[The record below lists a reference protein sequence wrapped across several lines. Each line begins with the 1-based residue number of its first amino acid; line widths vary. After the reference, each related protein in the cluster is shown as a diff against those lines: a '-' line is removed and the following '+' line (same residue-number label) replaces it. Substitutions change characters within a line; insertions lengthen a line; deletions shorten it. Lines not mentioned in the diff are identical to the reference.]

1 MNEEPLD
8 VETVDSSES
17 TVKPDETKP
26 VAEPKAEKSDGAQKA
41 ASVSGEGAQK
51 GGARSWTSGRIGTQL
66 GVPPSALRNLKTDPV
81 AGVKGLGK
89 AQWNAGQYWAGK
101 LGGTVAK
108 TVPSAGAKALAK
120 GSARFIPGVGS
131 VVAGFAAWKS
141 FKDGDYVAS
150 VLNLIGVMPGPIGW
164 LGMGAAVAWDLSGVG
179 HPGVWEAPDGV
190 STFMLPAS
198 AKDSSGVKELD
209 GLLREAQGE
218 QVFGFQDGPEGT
230 VWNAS
235 PPAALKL
242 DTPQVEK
249 AFTNWLRGVSEL
261 FAEVDR
267 AMSQSD
273 EPYFHQYRQELAPH
287 FTAMAELKS
296 QVKPLMTQLSAV
308 SKSGADMYRA
318 VLDTN
323 KAARQ
328 ELANDGHLADQGPA
342 SAMKAKAAAA
352 QTQRDA
358 ANDKIGKLFDT
369 APAPIITATSPT
381 LTAQPAA
388 STKPAPLPL
397 SATVPPVLPP
407 PDKKLES
414 KGDDLG
420 KLLSGLGNK
429 GLGGSPLGGS
439 PFGGSPLGGGHG
451 GGTPLTSPTS
461 KPADT
466 EPKKLVEDK
475 KDDTKKREE
484 KSLPKP
490 LPTNNPV
497 VPGAPAPTTPAPGAP
512 APAAPKPAAGPADTT
527 VDVKGKK
534 IKFPDA
540 KVAKMAK
547 LLAAADPNHPISLAD
562 AAAQSGL
569 TPPVPGQDPGK
580 QIPPAEAKPGDFV
593 VAGDKHYMVLGDG
606 KFYDLS
612 QYKTIDASELPHDMG
627 SRAGYFRLGDPGA
640 AAAGQG
646 PVSGP
651 TSGVPFSV
659 PGATDAPTT
668 PADTST
674 ASGPAAA
681 PTAAH
686 PPAGAPQS
694 VPSTGSPG
702 VPKSGG
708 SAPANAAATDTGGGS
723 PVPSSTVH
731 NLDPAAVK

>member
-1 MNEEPLD
+1 MSEEPLD

-17 TVKPDETKP
+17 TAKPNGTKP
-26 VAEPKAEKSDGAQKA
+26 AAEKADGGPKA
-41 ASVSGEGAQK
+41 ASVSAEGAHK
-51 GGARSWTSGRIGTQL
+51 GGGRSWNAGRIGTQL
-66 GVPPSALRNLKTDPV
+66 GVPPSALRKLKTEPV
-81 AGVKGLGK
+81 AGIQNLAK
-89 AQWNAGQYWAGK
+89 AQWNASQHWAGK

-108 TVPSAGAKALAK
+108 TVPTAGAKALAK
-120 GSARFIPGVGS
+120 GSARLIPGVGS
-131 VVAGFAAWKS
+131 IVAGFSAWKS

-150 VLNLIGVMPGPIGW
+150 VLNLIGVIPGPIGW
-164 LGMGAAVAWDLSGVG
+164 LGMGAAAAWDLSGVG

-209 GLLREAQGE
+209 ALLREAQQE
-218 QVFGFQDGPEGT
+218 KVFGFQDGPEGT

-242 DTPQVEK
+242 DTPEVEK

-261 FAEVDR
+261 FAEIDR
-267 AMSQSD
+267 TMSQSD

-287 FTAMAELKS
+287 LAAMAELKS

-318 VLDTN
+318 VLDAN
-323 KAARQ
+323 KTARQ
-328 ELANDGHLADQGPA
+328 QLANDGHLSDQGPA
-342 SAMKAKAAAA
+342 SAMKAKADAA
-352 QTQRDA
+352 QTQLDA

-369 APAPIITATSPT
+369 APAPSITAKSPT
-381 LTAQPAA
+381 LNAPVAP

-407 PDKKLES
+407 PEKKLES
-414 KGDDLG
+414 KGNDLG

-429 GLGGSPLGGS
+429 GLGAGGGSPL
-439 PFGGSPLGGGHG
+439 GGSPLGGGHG
-451 GGTPLTSPTS
+451 GGTPLTSPTP

-466 EPKKLVEDK
+466 EPKKLIDDK
-475 KDDTKKREE
+475 LDTKKREE

-612 QYKTIDASELPHDMG
+612 QYKNIDASELPHDMG

-640 AAAGQG
+640 AAVGQG

-674 ASGPAAA
+674 ASGPAAQ

-686 PPAGAPQS
+686 PPAGAAQS

-723 PVPSSTVH
+723 SVPSSTVH
-731 NLDPAAVK
+731 NLDPSAVK

>member
-1 MNEEPLD
+1 MSEEPLD
-8 VETVDSSES
+8 VDTV
-17 TVKPDETKP
+17 DETKP
-26 VAEPKAEKSDGAQKA
+26 AAEPKAAEKADGAQEA

-51 GGARSWTSGRIGTQL
+51 GGGRTWTAGRVGTQM
-66 GVPPSALRNLKTDPV
+66 GVPPSALRNLKTEPV
-81 AGVKGLGK
+81 AGIAQLTK
-89 AQWNAGQYWAGK
+89 AQWNSGQHWAGK
-101 LGGTVAK
+101 LGGAVAK
-108 TVPSAGAKALAK
+108 KMPTAGGKALAK
-120 GSARFIPGVGS
+120 GAARLIPGVGS
-131 VVAGFAAWKS
+131 IIAGYEAWKS
-141 FKDGDYVAS
+141 FKNGDYVAS
-150 VLNLIGVMPGPIGW
+150 VLNLIGVIPGPIGW

-198 AKDSSGVKELD
+198 AKDSPGVKDLD
-209 GLLREAQGE
+209 ALLREAQQE
-218 QVFGFQDGPEGT
+218 KVFGFQDGPEGT

-249 AFTNWLRGVSEL
+249 AFTDWLRGVSEL
-261 FAEVDR
+261 FAEIDR
-267 AMSQSD
+267 TMSQSD
-273 EPYFHQYRQELAPH
+273 EPYFHQYRRELAPH

-296 QVKPLMTQLSAV
+296 QAKPLMTQLSAA

-318 VLDTN
+318 VLDAN
-323 KAARQ
+323 KTARQ
-328 ELANDGHLADQGPA
+328 QLANDGHLSDQGPA
-342 SAMKAKAAAA
+342 SAMKAKADAA
-352 QTQRDA
+352 QAQLDA

-369 APAPIITATSPT
+369 APAPSYTAKSPT
-381 LTAQPAA
+381 LNAPTAP

-407 PDKKLES
+407 PEKKLES
-414 KGDDLG
+414 RGDDLG

-439 PFGGSPLGGGHG
+439 PLGGSPLGGGHG
-451 GGTPLTSPTS
+451 GGTPLTSPAS
-461 KPADT
+461 KPAES

-475 KDDTKKREE
+475 DETKKKREE

-497 VPGAPAPTTPAPGAP
+497 VPGAPAPTTPAPGTP
-512 APAAPKPAAGPADTT
+512 APGTPKPAVSPADTT

-540 KVAKMAK
+540 KVAKLAK

-612 QYKTIDASELPHDMG
+612 QYKNVDASELPHDMG

-640 AAAGQG
+640 ATAGQG

-659 PGATDAPTT
+659 PGATDAPTA
-668 PADTST
+668 PADTSAT
-674 ASGPAAA
+674 APAQPA
-681 PTAAH
+681 AAH

-694 VPSTGSPG
+694 VPSAGSPG

-723 PVPSSTVH
+723 SVPSSTVH
-731 NLDPAAVK
+731 NLDPSAVK

>member
-1 MNEEPLD
+1 MSEEPLD
-8 VETVDSSES
+8 VETVD
-17 TVKPDETKP
+17 ETKP
-26 VAEPKAEKSDGAQKA
+26 AAEPKAAEKSDGAQKA
-41 ASVSGEGAQK
+41 ASVSGEGAHK
-51 GGARSWTSGRIGTQL
+51 GGGRSWTAGRVGTQM
-66 GVPPSALRNLKTDPV
+66 GVPPSALRNLKTEPV
-81 AGVKGLGK
+81 AGIKGLGK
-89 AQWNAGQYWAGK
+89 AQWNAGQHWAGK
-101 LGGTVAK
+101 LGGTVATK
-108 TVPSAGAKALAK
+108 MPTAGGKALVK
-120 GSARFIPGVGS
+120 GAARLIPGVGS
-131 VVAGFAAWKS
+131 IVAGFAAWKS

-150 VLNLIGVMPGPIGW
+150 VLNLIGVIPGPIGW
-164 LGMGAAVAWDLSGVG
+164 LGMGAAAAWDLSGVG

-190 STFMLPAS
+190 TTFMLPAS
-198 AKDSSGVKELD
+198 AKDCSGIKELD
-209 GLLREAQGE
+209 ALLCEAQQQ
-218 QVFGFQDGPEGT
+218 QVFGFQDGPEGA

-235 PPAALKL
+235 PPKALKL
-242 DTPQVEK
+242 DTPEVEK

-267 AMSQSD
+267 TMSQSD
-273 EPYFHQYRQELAPH
+273 EPYLHQYRKELAPH
-287 FTAMAELKS
+287 LAAMAELKS
-296 QVKPLMTQLSAV
+296 QVKPLMTQLSAA

-318 VLDTN
+318 VLDAN
-323 KAARQ
+323 KSARQ
-328 ELANDGHLADQGPA
+328 QLANDGHLSDQGPA
-342 SAMKAKAAAA
+342 TAMKAKSAAA
-352 QTQRDA
+352 QTQLDA

-369 APAPIITATSPT
+369 APAPIITAKSPT
-381 LTAQPAA
+381 LNAPAA
-388 STKPAPLPL
+388 PSTRPAPLPM
-397 SATVPPVLPP
+397 SATLPPVVAPAIAP
-407 PDKKLES
+407 VSKD

-429 GLGGSPLGGS
+429 GLGGAPGGS
-439 PFGGSPLGGGHG
+439 PLGGSPLGGGHG
-451 GGTPLTSPTS
+451 GGTPLTTPTS

-497 VPGAPAPTTPAPGAP
+497 APVTPAPTTPAPGTP
-512 APAAPKPAAGPADTT
+512 APGAPKPAASPTDTT

-534 IKFPDA
+534 TKFPDA
-540 KVAKMAK
+540 KTAKMAK
-547 LLAAADPNHPISLAD
+547 LLAAADPNHPVSLAD

-580 QIPPAEAKPGDFV
+580 QIPPADAKPGDFV

-612 QYKTIDASELPHDMG
+612 QYKNIDASELPHDMG
-627 SRAGYFRLGDPGA
+627 SRAGYFRLPDPGA
-640 AAAGQG
+640 VAAG

-659 PGATDAPTT
+659 PGATDAPTA
-668 PADTST
+668 PADTS
-674 ASGPAAA
+674 AAGGPAAQ

-686 PPAGAPQS
+686 PPASAAQS

-723 PVPSSTVH
+723 SVPSSTVH